1 MTRSFFEKGWC
12 HFSYDPALAVWVRQ
26 TLPAAREVVKAPE
39 NSDWLRCGGTWFAGV
54 NVLPNDASGAVENGS
69 ELAGKAVDFIDE
81 VLSLRGFAWDRAQ
94 VSVCYPGYPKP
105 MESESEVAYR
115 YRRDRD
121 AAHLDGLFR
130 EGSDRRR
137 YLREHH
143 GFLLGIPMVEAS
155 DDASPFVIWE
165 GSHEHVR
172 EAFESLFKGIPP
184 EKWGEV
190 DVTETYHAA
199 RRTIFDTCRRVEVTA
214 RPGEAY
220 LVHRLALHGT
230 APWRDS
236 AESGPDG
243 RMIVYFRPEA
253 GGLWDWLSAP

>member
-1 MTRSFFEKGWC
+1 
-12 HFSYDPALAVWVRQ
+12 
-26 TLPAAREVVKAPE
+26 
-39 NSDWLRCGGTWFAGV
+39 
-54 NVLPNDASGAVENGS
+54 
-69 ELAGKAVDFIDE
+69 
-81 VLSLRGFAWDRAQ
+81 
-94 VSVCYPGYPKP
+94 

-121 AAHLDGLFR
+121 ASHLDGLLR
-130 EGSDRRR
+130 EGPDRRR

-143 GFLLGIPMVEAS
+143 GFLLSIPMVEAS

-165 GSHEHVR
+165 GSHEDVR
-172 EAFESLFKGIPP
+172 EAFGSLFKGIPP

-199 RRTIFDTCRRVEVTA
+199 RRRIFDTCRRVEVTA
-214 RPGEAY
+214 RPGEAF

-230 APWRDS
+230 APWLAS

-243 RMIVYFRPEA
+243 RMIVYFRPET
-253 GGLWDWLSAP
+253 GGPGNWLSAP